1 MAPSTANFHGDD
13 AECLVAASLAC
24 RACLSGEI
32 EWRLEVTEHDPRVH
46 CRCRRC
52 GGTQVVFVTESQALR
67 LSLHAGS
74 HLDTTPRPKPD
85 ALLAETGP
93 LRLA

>member
-52 GGTQVVFVTESQALR
+52 GGSGNG
-67 LSLHAGS
+67 HAGS

-85 ALLAETGP
+85 ALLA
-93 LRLA
+93 